1 MRALPKIGSMTGPL
15 FVMLALGCQASVES
29 DNPGASAGGSG
40 NGGSGSGSGSG
51 STSTAGTQNLAGGA
65 ALPPGAEPTALL
77 PARIR
82 RLSVAEYQ
90 ATVSD
95 PRVIGADADDVSA
108 DFVPDSRQD
117 PKRGGFTVNEAQR
130 VDPVFARQLS
140 EAGIQLAASIRQH
153 AAERAPC
160 DPGSDR
166 RECAASFIRRFGEQ
180 AYRRPLGDDEVEHLL
195 TVFDAASDGGSYEEG
210 IELVVRA
217 MLQSAAFLYLTE
229 IGDAPAVHV
238 KLTPYELASSI
249 SYLIQGGPPSQDL
262 LERAKRGDLDSSEG
276 RAGLAVDAHL
286 FEGAD
291 AATRISRVVREW
303 LGTDR
308 VSDIAKDTNVYR
320 GFADAQ
326 SAIARETTEFLN
338 GLVQID
344 GGGSLQQL
352 LAGNWTMA
360 NAKLAS
366 VYDVSGVSG
375 DAFVR
380 IDTPKRL
387 GILNQAAFQ
396 SVFAHASET
405 APVLRGV
412 AVMRRVAC
420 VMVADPTDLGIA
432 VVPPVPDTS
441 KTVRERFSVHSA
453 DATCNSCHKL
463 IDNFG
468 FAFEHF
474 DGMGRFVEQDNN
486 GHTLDSSVSVV
497 GTDFDGSYPDSNA
510 LATAMSTS
518 PQVREC
524 FARHMFRALAA
535 TSDPAFTASEDEF
548 VKYWD
553 TTLTRAN
560 DQVTDVSI
568 IGTVFSYI
576 TSPAFNYRRGQ

>member
-1 MRALPKIGSMTGPL
+1 MRALPKIGSVTGAL
-15 FVMLALGCQASVES
+15 FVMLAVGCQASVES
-29 DNPGASAGGSG
+29 DDLGASAGGSG
-40 NGGSGSGSGSG
+40 SSSGSGSG
-51 STSTAGTQNLAGGA
+51 STSNTAGTQNLAGGV
-65 ALPPGAEPTALL
+65 ALPPGAEATALL

-95 PRVIGADADDVSA
+95 SRVIGADAKDVGA
-108 DFVPDSRQD
+108 HFVPDSRQD

-140 EAGIQLAASIRQH
+140 EAAIKLAASIRQH
-153 AAERAPC
+153 AVERAPC
-160 DPGSDR
+160 APGADPA
-166 RECAASFIRRFGEQ
+166 ECAESFIRGFGEQ

-195 TVFDAASDGGSYEEG
+195 TVFNAALDGGSYEEG
-210 IELVVRA
+210 IELVARA
-217 MLQSAAFLYLTE
+217 MLQSASFLYLTE

-262 LERAKRGDLDSSEG
+262 LERAKRGDLDAPEG
-276 RAGLAVDAHL
+276 RARLAVDAHL
-286 FEGAD
+286 FEGGD

-308 VSDIAKDTNVYR
+308 VSEIAKDTNVYG

-326 SAIARETTEFLN
+326 SSIARETTEFLN

-360 NAKLAS
+360 DAKLAS
-366 VYDVSGVSG
+366 VYGVSGVNG

-396 SVFAHASET
+396 SVFAHATET

-420 VMVADPTDLGIA
+420 VMVGDPTDLGIA
-432 VVPPVPDTS
+432 VVPPVPDPS

-453 DATCNSCHKL
+453 DANCSSCHKL

-474 DGMGRFVEQDNN
+474 DGMGRFVNEDDH

-535 TSDPAFTASEDEF
+535 TSDPKFSASEDEF

-568 IGTVFSYI
+568 IGTVSSYI

>member
-1 MRALPKIGSMTGPL
+1 MRALPRIGLVTGPL
-15 FVMLALGCQASVES
+15 FVMLALGCQASVEA
-29 DNPGASAGGSG
+29 DHPGASSGGSG
-40 NGGSGSGSGSG
+40 G
-51 STSTAGTQNLAGGA
+51 TSNNATAGMQNLAGSV
-65 ALPPGAEPTALL
+65 ALPPGAEPAALL

-82 RLSVAEYQ
+82 RLTVAEYQ

-95 PRVIGADADDVSA
+95 PRLIGADAKDASV

-140 EAGIQLAASIRQH
+140 DAAIKLAASFRQH
-153 AAERAPC
+153 AAERAHC
-160 DPGSDR
+160 DNPATDHDT
-166 RECAASFIRRFGEQ
+166 CAQKFIRSFGEQ
-180 AYRRPLGDDEVEHLL
+180 AYRRPLADDEVTQLM
-195 TVFDAASDGGSYEEG
+195 TVFQAAFEGGSYEEG

-229 IGDAPAVHV
+229 IGDAPAATV

-249 SYLIQGGPPSQDL
+249 SYLVQGAPPSADL
-262 LERAKRGDLDSSEG
+262 LDLAKSGELDTSEG
-276 RAGLAVDAHL
+276 RAGLAAKVHL

-308 VSDIAKDTNVYR
+308 VSEIAKDTNVYP

-326 SAIARETTEFLN
+326 AAIAQETSAFLN
-338 GLVQID
+338 GLVQVD

-366 VYDVSGVSG
+366 VYGLSGVNG

-380 IDTPKRL
+380 VDTPKRL
-387 GILNQAAFQ
+387 GILNQAAFM

-412 AVMRRVAC
+412 ALMRRVAC
-420 VMVADPTDLGIA
+420 VNVGDPTDLGLA

-441 KTVRERFSVHSA
+441 KTVRERFTVHSS
-453 DATCNSCHKL
+453 DAMCSSCHKL

-474 DGMGRFVEQDNN
+474 DGMGRFVDNDTN
-486 GHTLDSSVSVV
+486 GHAVDSTVAVV
-497 GTDFDGSYPDSNA
+497 GTDFDGSYADSNA
-510 LATAMSTS
+510 LVTAMSTS
-518 PQVREC
+518 PQVRQC
-524 FARHMFRALAA
+524 FARHVFRALAA
-535 TSDPAFTASEDEF
+535 TSDPDYGASEDDF

-553 TTLTRAN
+553 TTLSRAN
-560 DQVTDVSI
+560 GQVSDVSI
-568 IGTVFSYI
+568 IGTISSYL
-576 TSPAFNYRRGQ
+576 TSPSFNYRRAQ